1 MAPISKALFCSFLNH
16 LRYGRP
22 DWCEVRVAERCIE
35 SGGEIGGRSEPLLQL
50 VRTLL
55 LQVLSS
61 DEKASF
67 HTRGHL
73 DAYCFA
79 NFLHPPQLALHLL
92 FGASWCRTHG
102 VQLFV
107 SRLDLLS
114 VPNDALA

>member
-1 MAPISKALFCSFLNH
+1 M
-16 LRYGRP
+16 
-22 DWCEVRVAERCIE
+22 
-35 SGGEIGGRSEPLLQL
+35 LQL

-61 DEKASF
+61 DEKASV

-92 FGASWCRTHG
+92 FGASWSRTHG
-102 VQLFV
+102 VQLFA

-114 VPNDALA
+114 VPDHALARDGRLLNSCAGSDRSMPDYDAKG